1 MTKFLFTETT
11 NTKPF
16 EKAVEAEMDNHI
28 KHFDKELI
36 KIRTGRAHPSMVEDL
51 KIAHFGEIMPLKHI
65 GAISAPDPQ
74 LLIIQP
80 WDISLI
86 PDIEKAI
93 AQSDLGVTPAND
105 GNVIRIQLPRM
116 SGARRDELAKVLAKK
131 VEECRI
137 SLRNVRKDF
146 HNDIREAEKTKKI
159 SEDTSRRL
167 QDVLQ
172 KITDRFVELADKMGH
187 KKEEEIRLL

>member
-1 MTKFLFTETT
+1 MTGFQFTETT
-11 NTKPF
+11 NIKPF
-16 EKAVEAEMDNHI
+16 EKAVEAEMDKQI
-28 KHFDKELI
+28 KHLEKEFI

-51 KIAHFGEIMPLKHI
+51 KVMCYGTLMPLKNMA
-65 GAISAPDPQ
+65 AISAPEPQ

-80 WDISLI
+80 WDSSSIA
-86 PDIEKAI
+86 DVEKAVS
-93 AQSDLGVTPAND
+93 QSDLGVSPAND

-116 SGARRDELAKVLAKK
+116 SSSRRDELAKVLSKK
-131 VEECRI
+131 TEEGKV

-167 QDVLQ
+167 QDTLQ
-172 KITDRFVELADKMGH
+172 KVTDRFTELVDKMSQ
-187 KKEEEIRLL
+187 KKEEEIRVL